1 MYKFKLLLRKK
12 GGSGIYYDLVQLRA
26 CNLMARISLVIF
38 GKLSYLVN
46 RGEIKHD
53 DYGMNANEGEFPVA
67 ATITQL
73 IVPNRTITRQFLR
86 CLCIFLPRRPTFDHS
101 FPLIIS
107 HISQET
113 YFILS
118 TTQFRSVIR
127 NTRHYQVYRWI
138 IAFVSSSISG
148 HSSLLFI
155 IS

>member
-1 MYKFKLLLRKK
+1 LIF
-12 GGSGIYYDLVQLRA
+12 
-26 CNLMARISLVIF
+26 SLVIWKYDTSCF
-38 GKLSYLVN
+38 VWFTIVN
-46 RGEIKHD
+46 DAPKIRGRAVKAENWKWIKHD

-73 IVPNRTITRQFLR
+73 IVPNRTITHQFLR

-148 HSSLLFI
+148 HSSLSFI
-155 IS
+155 IR